1 MWSVQHLLMKP
12 SPVAAVVD
20 DGVTFTI
27 THDTGISVSFK
38 IREPHLNDQDMWYQL
53 IDGKLCYLVF
63 NDVSVEVRRANP
75 YNLSD
80 SNIVIFTAGQ
90 CVVRVPFE
98 LCVDA
103 FNTCYLNKVWVSP
116 WVPVPILTNT
126 N

>member
-1 MWSVQHLLMKP
+1 
-12 SPVAAVVD
+12 
-20 DGVTFTI
+20 
-27 THDTGISVSFK
+27 
-38 IREPHLNDQDMWYQL
+38 
-53 IDGKLCYLVF
+53 
-63 NDVSVEVRRANP
+63 VEVRRANP

-103 FNTCYLNKVWVSP
+103 FNTCYMNKVWVSP